1 MNNMYII
8 SAENAT
14 VVLNNLKSLD
24 RPLTAEEK
32 KLGRK
37 AALAQADA
45 LHSQALASAASLRET
60 ELKFYMGQG
69 HTLDEAREQLRLD
82 KRIHDEKIG
91 LGKSHRC
98 HPCKAASRYL
108 SVLPGFLG

>member
-14 VVLNNLKSLD
+14 IVLNYFKSLD
-24 RPLTAEEK
+24 RPLTAAEK
-32 KLGRK
+32 KIGRK
-37 AALAQADA
+37 AALVQADVR
-45 LHSQALASAASLRET
+45 HSQALASAASLCET

-69 HTLDEAREQLRLD
+69 YTLAEAREQLRLD

-98 HPCKAASRYL
+98 NPCKAASRYL